1 MKEKKYFLLV
11 LTAVLFLIYF
21 SPYIIKG
28 KNTFVQIHDNLNQIN
43 QFSIFDGKFQGGL
56 LPSEKIPDATLPG
69 VNPIF
74 RVGQISLS
82 KLFFSFDYFW
92 GYVLN
97 EFLYRLLGF
106 LGFFYLLRIFTKK
119 TSFPDYLLILIS
131 FSFIA
136 LPFWSPGHLSISGIP
151 LLILAFYHFY
161 HRKNLLI
168 SYLIVILYAFY
179 SNFFAS
185 GIFIFFIIIFA
196 FIYLFLKRK
205 LNRHLI
211 WGVVLLFVGL
221 MISHYPFFLI
231 QFVYKIQTNRISQ
244 SFSGLG
250 FSATLKRIFSHF
262 ISSHIASQSFHS
274 RFILQSSVMFMFLLF
289 FYRKFRHLKLIL
301 LLWTFLLFSSFIY
314 GIYYYQPFLDF
325 YNKLEIGFRLER
337 FYFLNPAI
345 WYLLWG
351 ILLIE
356 FYQIMKNKKTAQI
369 ILLIFISLQIGYCLK
384 NSTLMA
390 YLGKPTFKEFF
401 SKEQFSAIEA
411 KLEGNK
417 NDYRVGCIGFFP
429 SVANYNGFKTI
440 DSFSVYYPLEFKQKF
455 YEIIKDELKQNPE
468 VEDFFQNWGIHVFLF
483 DDKIAKY
490 YYDQDYIKQN
500 IREIKCDL
508 NIEELGKFKVKYLFS
523 TAEISNAEKIGLEEI
538 CKSNDSKFYYRF
550 FVYEIKTLLDSTSQR
565 SNGVEDNS

>member
-1 MKEKKYFLLV
+1 
-11 LTAVLFLIYF
+11 
-21 SPYIIKG
+21 
-28 KNTFVQIHDNLNQIN
+28 
-43 QFSIFDGKFQGGL
+43 
-56 LPSEKIPDATLPG
+56 
-69 VNPIF
+69 
-74 RVGQISLS
+74 
-82 KLFFSFDYFW
+82 
-92 GYVLN
+92 
-97 EFLYRLLGF
+97 
-106 LGFFYLLRIFTKK
+106 
-119 TSFPDYLLILIS
+119 
-131 FSFIA
+131 
-136 LPFWSPGHLSISGIP
+136 
-151 LLILAFYHFY
+151 
-161 HRKNLLI
+161 
-168 SYLIVILYAFY
+168 
-179 SNFFAS
+179 
-185 GIFIFFIIIFA
+185 
-196 FIYLFLKRK
+196 
-205 LNRHLI
+205 
-211 WGVVLLFVGL
+211 
-221 MISHYPFFLI
+221 
-231 QFVYKIQTNRISQ
+231 
-244 SFSGLG
+244 
-250 FSATLKRIFSHF
+250 
-262 ISSHIASQSFHS
+262 
-274 RFILQSSVMFMFLLF
+274 
-289 FYRKFRHLKLIL
+289 
-301 LLWTFLLFSSFIY
+301 
-314 GIYYYQPFLDF
+314 
-325 YNKLEIGFRLER
+325 LER